1 VVTEPAVIAEL
12 REQLLAWERELSK
25 RESTLLAREH
35 GVVEGK
41 RALGRAVM
49 ECDAIHDQVASVR
62 GTIYPVCAHSPP
74 IGGALWS
81 LTRF

>member
-49 ECDAIHDQVASVR
+49 ECDAIHDQVASV
-62 GTIYPVCAHSPP
+62 
-74 IGGALWS
+74 
-81 LTRF
+81 